1 MATVTA
7 LDVAKYIL
15 TSHGASMTT
24 MKLQKLVYYC
34 QAWHL
39 AWTGEP
45 LFGDQIEAWA
55 NGPVVRVLFGRHKGM
70 YSISVSQLNVGSA
83 ANLNKQQSAIV
94 DTVLDTYGSMSATQ
108 LSMLTHAEEPW
119 ANARCHVP
127 AGDTSAATISLESM
141 TQFYRALSASPDAV
155 HDVADVNFPAWA

>member
-1 MATVTA
+1 

-24 MKLQKLVYYC
+24 MKLQKLVYYSH
-34 QAWHL
+34 AWHL

-45 LFGDQIEAWA
+45 LFDDPIEAWA
-55 NGPVVRVLFGRHKGM
+55 NGPVVRVLFDQHKGM

-83 ANLNKQQSAIV
+83 ANLKKQQSTIV
-94 DTVLDTYGSMSATQ
+94 DTVLDTYASMSATQ
-108 LSMLTHAEEPW
+108 LSLLTHAEEPW
-119 ANARCHVP
+119 ANARCHAS
-127 AGDTSAATISLESM
+127 AGDKSAARISPESM
-141 TQFYRALSASPDAV
+141 TRFYRALGTSSDAV